1 MDDRTRKTY
10 DLLRFCGRFADAEKV
25 RDDYAAMVANDRR
38 TKANANARARRSWA
52 RSAALDSHLNN
63 LGV

>member
-25 RDDYAAMVANDRR
+25 RDDYAAMIANDRR
-38 TKANANARARRSWA
+38 TKANANAKARRSRERLA
-52 RSAALDSHLNN
+52 TLDSNLNN